1 MSLRGLHNH
10 LNLRLSQN
18 SPHNHL
24 PISMILVSL
33 MLLRF
38 FYSPSC
44 LMLELSLQISWYL
57 SSKSPI
63 LPQSHH
69 LRSSPRL
76 GLQLHVRGLIKL
88 RLKPPLLPGSLHTY
102 RHRSHRNYRLVEDK
116 VSQQMTA
123 LHLHL
128 RHLDYFL
135 KSYLLAPFSLYTIEA
150 FLRRIVA

>member
-1 MSLRGLHNH
+1 MGLHNH
-10 LNLRLSQN
+10 LHLRLSQN
-18 SPHNHL
+18 FPHSHL

-38 FYSPSC
+38 FYSPSW

-57 SSKSPI
+57 SFNSPI
-63 LPQSHH
+63 LPQNHH

-76 GLQLHVRGLIKL
+76 GLQHHVKGLIKL
-88 RLKPPLLPGSLHTY
+88 RLKPPLLLGSLHTY
-102 RHRSHRNYRLVEDK
+102 RHRSHRNFHLLQDK
-116 VSQQMTA
+116 VFQQMTA

-135 KSYLLAPFSLYTIEA
+135 KLCLLSLFTLYTI
-150 FLRRIVA
+150 